1 MQTLSETGAN
11 QNRPILIM
19 ATHETVLILDFG
31 GQYTQLI
38 ARRVRE
44 LGVYSEIVPHSV
56 PVEVI
61 CSRSP
66 RALILSG
73 GPRSV
78 YEQGAPRCDR
88 RVLEIGVPILGICY
102 GLQLLAHY
110 LGGRVEAAPRREYGA
125 AQVTV
130 RGPSPL
136 FSGLPSTLDVWMS
149 HGDEVKEPPAGF
161 IITGLTDRA
170 IAAIEDPHRRLYGVQ
185 FHPEVAH
192 TPLGREI
199 LRRFLFDVCHLKG
212 DWQMGSFIETAV
224 ARIQQEIGQGRAV
237 CALSGGVDSS
247 VAAALVARAIGP
259 RLTCVFVDNG
269 LLRRGEFDQ
278 VLEIYRRRME
288 LHVIG
293 VRAAERFLSKLR
305 GVTDPEAKR
314 KIIGAEFIA
323 VFQDE
328 AARLGA
334 VDYLVQGTTYPDVIE
349 SQSVR
354 GPSAVIKSHHNVGG
368 LPDAMRLKL
377 IEPLREL
384 FKDEVR
390 EVGRRLGIPQEII
403 ERHPFPGPGLA
414 VRILGEVTPDRLEIL
429 RAADVIVTEEIA
441 RAGFGQDLWQAF
453 AVLLPVKSV
462 GVMGDDRTYEYTI
475 AVRAVESVDGMTA
488 DWARLPYDVLVRIS
502 NRIVAEVRGVNRVV
516 YDISSKP
523 PSTIE
528 WE

>member
-1 MQTLSETGAN
+1 
-11 QNRPILIM
+11 M
-19 ATHETVLILDFG
+19 AAHETVLILDFG

-44 LGVYSEIVPHSV
+44 LGVYSEIVPYNV
-56 PVEVI
+56 PFEAI

-88 RVLEIGVPILGICY
+88 RILDLGVPVLGICY

-130 RGPSPL
+130 QGVSPL
-136 FSGLPSTLDVWMS
+136 FTGLPSTLDVWMS
-149 HGDEVKEPPAGF
+149 HGDEVKDPPSGF
-161 IITGLTDRA
+161 VITGLTDRA
-170 IAAIEDPHRRLYGVQ
+170 IAAIEDPQRRLYGVQ

-199 LRRFLFDVCHLKG
+199 LRRFLFDVCRLKG
-212 DWQMGSFIETAV
+212 DWQMESFIETTV
-224 ARIQQEIGQGRAV
+224 ARIEQEIGQGRAV

-247 VAAALVARAIGP
+247 VAAALVARAIGS
-259 RLTCVFVDNG
+259 RLTCIFVDNG
-269 LLRRGEFDQ
+269 LLRQGEFEQ

-288 LHVIG
+288 LNVIG
-293 VRAAERFLSKLR
+293 VRAAERFLSRLR

-334 VDYLVQGTTYPDVIE
+334 VDYLV
-349 SQSVR
+349 
-354 GPSAVIKSHHNVGG
+354 
-368 LPDAMRLKL
+368 
-377 IEPLREL
+377 
-384 FKDEVR
+384 
-390 EVGRRLGIPQEII
+390 
-403 ERHPFPGPGLA
+403 
-414 VRILGEVTPDRLEIL
+414 
-429 RAADVIVTEEIA
+429 
-441 RAGFGQDLWQAF
+441 
-453 AVLLPVKSV
+453 
-462 GVMGDDRTYEYTI
+462 
-475 AVRAVESVDGMTA
+475 
-488 DWARLPYDVLVRIS
+488 
-502 NRIVAEVRGVNRVV
+502 
-516 YDISSKP
+516 
-523 PSTIE
+523 
-528 WE
+528 